1 MNEEDSIAFSK
12 VKTKDIVA
20 AALHRVKAKKMK
32 NSYKRSIGVTFSQLN
47 KENQAKQ
54 QRETKDEEL
63 INAFVKRMTA
73 KSFIENF
80 ESKSYSIKCLDRLID
95 RYRKTESYKDNE
107 LRQKVA
113 AAQVRCG
120 RSFLELTNR

>member
-20 AALHRVKAKKMK
+20 AALHKVKAKKMK
-32 NSYKRSIGVTFSQLN
+32 NSYKRSIGVTFSQLS
-47 KENQAKQ
+47 KENQAKV
-54 QRETKDEEL
+54 QREAKDEEL
-63 INAFVKRMTA
+63 INAYVKRMSA

-95 RYRKTESYKDNE
+95 RYRKTDSYKENE

-113 AAQVRCG
+113 DVDARCG
-120 RSFLELTNR
+120 KS